1 MKIKFVFFTTL
12 LLFVASLSKSEVT
25 GSFVV
30 AGNINNYYPVTFYDG
45 GFSQNVATEL
55 TIGRSGVHQDAT
67 WRGAIIAKF
76 KYHVTNW
83 GNDAQFIDG
92 DIHQNQNAGII
103 QTFVGGWQ
111 DITPLNGD
119 TRIVIWLRGG
129 TTTYYYNA
137 NYTVSPVVYDGVAN
151 ALPYNITNGGTLTF
165 KTSPDVYVNQK
176 GPSFY
181 GPLYSYS
188 PNASYFSGNIG
199 IGTSAPAAKLEVIS
213 ATNSSNRAIQVS
225 SPDAHFVFLS
235 PSFSNGSYN
244 NIVRAGDQGIVFS
257 GGTTGTGSFC
267 ILPWSTA
274 NSGSGLK
281 ILGNGNV
288 GIGTA
293 TPSAALDVQGGNV
306 WINGPSVLPNFI
318 DNYALNVNGNIRA
331 NKLVVNTTGADFVF
345 EPTYNLLSLN
355 QLETYVATNRHLP
368 GIETANAMQKDGV
381 DVGDNQTKLLQKIEE
396 LTLYAI
402 AQDKQ
407 SADQK
412 KKIASQDDQLQQLQL
427 IVLKLQQQIDDL
439 KAAKK

>member
-12 LLFVASLSKSEVT
+12 LLFVASLSKSQVT

-30 AGNINNYYPVTFYDG
+30 AGSINNYYPVTFYDG

-137 NYTVSPVVYDGVAN
+137 NYTVSPAVYDGVAN
-151 ALPYNITNGGTLTF
+151 ALPYNITNGGTLTY

-176 GPSFY
+176 GPSFF

-188 PNASYFSGNIG
+188 PNASYFAGNVG

-213 ATNSSNRAIQVS
+213 TTNSANRAIQVS
-225 SPDAHFVFLS
+225 SPDAHLVFLS
-235 PSFSNGSYN
+235 PSFAAGSYN

-267 ILPWSTA
+267 ISPWSTA

-306 WINGPSVLPNFI
+306 WINGPSALPNFI

-345 EPTYNLLSLN
+345 EPTYKLLPLN
-355 QLETYVATNRHLP
+355 QLEKYVAINRHLP
-368 GIETANAMQKDGV
+368 GIETANTMQKDGV
-381 DVGDNQTKLLQKIEE
+381 DVGENQTKLLQKIEE
-396 LTLYAI
+396 LTLYI
-402 AQDKQ
+402 IEENKKNSQLSKTVEAQGKLLTQLLAELEKLKKVDK
-407 SADQK
+407 
-412 KKIASQDDQLQQLQL
+412 
-427 IVLKLQQQIDDL
+427 
-439 KAAKK
+439 